1 MKLINSTVL
10 AFSLVSLS
18 SIANEEAYQ
27 VNQSHYYLGGVVK
40 HALASSRAC
49 IHPNGGNIKFKTQ
62 NGTNVVVHGDSCNSI
77 ESRVS
82 WFYTSERQIRWMGDN
97 ESDSYRAERTGL
109 CWEPKFHTNSYGGV
123 NNNTEVVL
131 RPCDPNNP
139 WQKWSLE
146 RYGYGSPAQIKND
159 MAYSCVHIS
168 KGGFNPR
175 NNDSLVM
182 FNECN
187 MESRYMWHIR

>member
-1 MKLINSTVL
+1 MKLIGSALLT
-10 AFSLVSLS
+10 FSILSLS
-18 SIANEEAYQ
+18 STASENTLQTEQ
-27 VNQSHYYLGGVVK
+27 NNYYLGGVVK
-40 HALASSRAC
+40 HALANSRAC

-62 NGTNVVVHGDSCNSI
+62 SGTNVVVHGDACNSNEARI
-77 ESRVS
+77 S
-82 WFYTSERQIRWMGDN
+82 WFYTYEKQIRWMGDN

-109 CWEPKFHTNSYGGV
+109 CWEPKFHSNSYGGV

-139 WQKWSLE
+139 WQKWSLQ
-146 RYGYGSPAQIKND
+146 RHGYWSAAQIKND
-159 MAYSCVHIS
+159 MAYSCVHIN

-182 FNECN
+182 FNECDN
-187 MESRYMWHIR
+187 EPRYMWHIR